1 MGKHMNIS
9 SKLENVTIGADPELF
24 VATMDG
30 EIASAIGNVGG
41 SKDYPRQVP
50 DGAVQEDNVLAE
62 FNINPAHSR
71 LEFINNMNS
80 VMGSLRGILAS
91 NGLQTVTIP
100 SHVFAKGK
108 LEAYGWQAM
117 EFGCTPEHSAWTDK
131 VMKRP
136 NGETTNLRTAGGHI
150 HIGYEGPN
158 RGDSLALVQML
169 DFTLGLPSLTLDAD
183 TQRRK
188 LYGKAGSMRFKPYG
202 VEYRPLSNFWLNSEE
217 LMAWA
222 YDTTVWSTQNLDKL
236 PEYLKYIDKKTLT
249 NIINKSDVK
258 SAKAV
263 MQELELE
270 VLI

>member
-1 MGKHMNIS
+1 MYMNIS
-9 SKLENVTIGADPELF
+9 SKLEKITIGADPELF
-24 VATMDG
+24 VATLDG

-41 SKDYPRQVP
+41 SKDSPRPVP
-50 DGAVQEDNVLAE
+50 NGAVQEDNVLAE
-62 FNINPAHSR
+62 FNINPASSK
-71 LEFINNMNS
+71 LEFIQNITS
-80 VMGSLRGILAS
+80 VMGSLHEILAL
-91 NGLQTVTIP
+91 NALQTVTIP
-100 SHVFAKGK
+100 SYVFAKEK

-150 HIGYEGPN
+150 HIGYEDPN
-158 RGDSLALVQML
+158 KQDSLALIQML
-169 DFTLGLPSLTLDAD
+169 DFTLGLPSLEYDAD

-202 VEYRPLSNFWLNSEE
+202 VEYRPLSNFWLNSNE
-217 LMAWA
+217 LMGWA
-222 YDTTVWSTQNLDKL
+222 YDTTFWTTQNLNKL
-236 PEYLKYIDKKTLT
+236 PEYLKAVSKKTIT

-263 MQELELE
+263 MAELGIEAL
-270 VLI
+270 V